1 MVSLTPHPIRVK
13 PKKLLQIFEHK
24 FGDSGHHI
32 SKTKAWSTLLENG
45 QICLINHAFKYKHGQ
60 TGNKPISVWFNAY
73 MRAAESGSKCCIL
86 QLKIELYSLKHF
98 SFIHSENLKKTNDV
112 LYLFFNES
120 FWQTDC
126 VERAAKSVVS
136 FPRFYWGKIN
146 L

>member
-86 QLKIELYSLKHF
+86 QLKIELYPLNIF
-98 SFIHSENLKKTNDV
+98 YSFIQKIWRKQMMFFTSSLTKASDRLIVLKEQQNPSSVFRDFTG
-112 LYLFFNES
+112 
-120 FWQTDC
+120 
-126 VERAAKSVVS
+126 ER
-136 FPRFYWGKIN
+136 
-146 L
+146 